1 MPRFEMNLTIA
12 VVHEENIDSIMPNDP
27 IVKKEYKI
35 ISFVKD
41 SYNEKE
47 IVKQIKK
54 IVNYYTDKIEG
65 EVLFSLAMAE
75 VNGNNIILSSLN
87 SDWDFTVED
96 VLKSLNLDFLTS
108 VPEGTTMH

>member
-1 MPRFEMNLTIA
+1 MNLTIA
-12 VVHEENIDSIMPNDP
+12 VLHDENIDSIMPNDS
-27 IVKKEYKI
+27 IAKEEYRI

-41 SYNEKE
+41 PYNEKE

-54 IVNYYTDKIEG
+54 IVNHYIDKIEA

-96 VLKSLNLDFLTS
+96 VLKALNLDFLTS